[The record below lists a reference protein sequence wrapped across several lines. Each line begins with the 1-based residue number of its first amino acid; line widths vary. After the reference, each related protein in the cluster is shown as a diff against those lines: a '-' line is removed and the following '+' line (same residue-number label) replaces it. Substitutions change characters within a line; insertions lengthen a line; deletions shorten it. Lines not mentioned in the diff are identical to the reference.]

1 MNYKESLH
9 TINIF
14 YKNPCFHKIGD
25 KDFSIPLRPAIFLDR
40 DGLIIKDCNYISEP
54 KDVVLEIG
62 VKKFFREANSLKVPI
77 IIVTNQS
84 GISRGIFDWDSYG
97 LITEKMM
104 NYIGPNN
111 SIIGIYANGLGP
123 DALDI
128 SWRKPSPGMII
139 NASHLFKI
147 DLSKSIL
154 LGDRLTDMLSGAR
167 AGIKKLIHVSSGHG
181 LIERKKIENY
191 SDKDFDFPSLK
202 KMNKL
207 LFIKNLESF
216 PYTILNDLTN
226 H

>member
-1 MNYKESLH
+1 MNFKKSLH

-14 YKNPCFHKIGD
+14 YDNPCYQLDNLID
-25 KDFSIPLRPAIFLDR
+25 PRPAIFLDR
-40 DGLIIKDCNYISEP
+40 DGLIIKDCNYISKP
-54 KDVVLEIG
+54 KDVILEIG
-62 VKKFFREANSLKVPI
+62 VKKFFREANSLKIPI

-84 GISRGIFDWDSYG
+84 GISRDIFDWDSYG

-123 DALDI
+123 NALDI

-139 NASHLFKI
+139 NASHLFNI

-154 LGDRLTDMLSGAR
+154 LGDRLSDLLSGAR
-167 AGIKKLIHVSSGHG
+167 AGIKTLIHVSSGHG
-181 LIERKKIENY
+181 LVERKKIENY
-191 SDKDFDFPSLK
+191 SDMDFDFPSFK

-207 LFIKNLESF
+207 LFINNLKSF
-216 PYTILNDLTN
+216 TYSIFNDLTN
-226 H
+226 Y